1 MVDVDVSSG
10 QTSFQYVAGR
20 DSEGL
25 EYRCVS
31 SGSSN
36 SLTWMYNGTD
46 EGSLLNAYQF
56 YGRNNELTDYTV
68 ECHSSSGKIGEMNL
82 TLKGENVVVS
92 ATPLQYVLRIC
103 VIFTPLIGVLPDLHY
118 RSVEECY

>member
-36 SLTWMYNGTD
+36 GLTWKYDGAD

-82 TLKGENVVVS
+82 TLKGENMSLCAVS
-92 ATPLQYVLRIC
+92 LFSENFL
-103 VIFTPLIGVLPDLHY
+103 
-118 RSVEECY
+118 